1 MSFLFLTSKDAERAS
16 LASVTPSVGL
26 SRSDEPVG
34 ESGKRML
41 KYSNSKIS
49 NYRYVRLSIAPNL
62 DYVLRMDDS
71 MVVILIADDRI
82 RPS

>member
-16 LASVTPSVGL
+16 LASVTPNVGL

-41 KYSNSKIS
+41 KYSNSKI
-49 NYRYVRLSIAPNL
+49 LHTTFLIAPNL
-62 DYVLRMDDS
+62 DYVLR
-71 MVVILIADDRI
+71 IADDRI
-82 RPS
+82 GPS